1 VKQLYQRHCQGS
13 GPSSAVDEE
22 VNQEY
27 ARQRQYLERTVEG
40 LKRKLAVDVETHRV
54 EGLKVMQ
61 QNVALIKEINE
72 LRREIKVRTSDR
84 GVVTLWCRLG
94 AYTRVAVCLYQ
105 HEDWD

>member
-1 VKQLYQRHCQGS
+1 MPPLPLQQVKQLYQRHCQGS

-72 LRREIKVRTSDR
+72 LRREIKVRS
-84 GVVTLWCRLG
+84 GSWVKSENALSLQ
-94 AYTRVAVCLYQ
+94 L
-105 HEDWD
+105 